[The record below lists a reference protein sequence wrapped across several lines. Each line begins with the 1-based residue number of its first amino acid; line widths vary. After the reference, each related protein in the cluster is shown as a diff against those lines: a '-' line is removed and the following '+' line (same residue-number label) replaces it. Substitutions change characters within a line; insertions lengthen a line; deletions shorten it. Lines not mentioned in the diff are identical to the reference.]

1 LTFAVRNGPSTE
13 QEASGDDISFKM
25 SDADPA
31 SRRRLG
37 DAGSQEASSWG

>member
-1 LTFAVRNGPSTE
+1 LTFAVLDGPLTE

-25 SDADPA
+25 SEAKPA
-31 SRRRLG
+31 EAARLG